1 MAKIFWVEDQT
12 HWINKFK
19 STLEA
24 TDFDGRANELEIYK
38 FAEAA
43 MQTIAR
49 KDADDAPDI
58 AILDARMNG
67 VDQAGFSVSSAL
79 KKKWPHLPIIFLSEY
94 SGTELERDALEA
106 HNAKDFISK
115 HQHNIE
121 EVLCWR
127 IKAAL
132 RQASIQSAGNP
143 SLPKDILVKGDL
155 KIDTNTWDIFWK
167 GKKLMNPDNPKRPL
181 APTPRK
187 ILRTLVEHSP
197 RPVTTYQI
205 AEALDTD
212 PDTYAHATLR
222 QHIKTLRRAIDAAD
236 GDHGTFLES
245 CKQGHG
251 IVTYNSDGAYCW
263 KD

>member
-1 MAKIFWVEDQT
+1 MAKIFWVEDQS

-19 STLEA
+19 TILES
-24 TDFDGRANELEIYK
+24 TDFDGQANELDIFK

-49 KDADDAPDI
+49 KDATDAPDI

-79 KKKWPHLPIIFLSEY
+79 QKKWPSLPIIFLSEY

-106 HNAKDFISK
+106 HNANDFVSK

-127 IKAAL
+127 IRAAL
-132 RQASIQSAGNP
+132 RQASIQSSGKQTLP
-143 SLPKDILVKGDL
+143 SDIMVSGDL

-187 ILRTLVEHSP
+187 ILRVLVEHSP
-197 RPVTTYQI
+197 RPVSTSQI
-205 AEALDTD
+205 AEALGAD
-212 PDTYAHATLR
+212 PDNYAHATLR
-222 QHIKTLRRAIDAAD
+222 QHIKALRRAFDAAED
-236 GDHGTFLES
+236 NTGSFS
-245 CKQGHG
+245 ARCKQGHG
-251 IVTYNSDGAYCW
+251 IVTFTSEGAYSW
-263 KD
+263 KP